1 MSVLEL
7 KNVWKVYGEGA
18 AKVEALKEVNLSIE
32 KGQFVSIM
40 GKSGSGKSTLLNS
53 IGCLDVPTTGE
64 IYLDGMDISSLSDS
78 ALAQIRGRKI
88 GFIFQRFNLTPSLTA
103 LDNVMLPMMFQNS
116 SREKREKRA
125 RELLA
130 EVGLSHRGH
139 HFPNQMSGGEM
150 QRVAIARALINE
162 PEILLAD
169 EPTGNLDSKTGEVI
183 MHFLTTLHEKG
194 KTIILVTHDA
204 ELSKKYAKVSYIL
217 ADGRLNGKKKD
228 NYTK

>member
-1 MSVLEL
+1 MPVLEL
-7 KNVWKVYGEGA
+7 KNVWKVYGGGA
-18 AKVEALKEVNLSIE
+18 AKVEALKEINLSIK

-64 IYLDGMDISSLSDS
+64 IYLDGIDISSLSDS

-88 GFIFQRFNLTPSLTA
+88 GFIFQRFNLIPSLTA
-103 LDNVMLPMMFQNS
+103 LDNVMLPMMFQDS

-125 RELLA
+125 KELLA
-130 EVGLSHRGH
+130 EVGLGHRGH

-162 PEILLAD
+162 PEVLLAD

-183 MHFLTTLHEKG
+183 MQFLTTLHEKG
-194 KTIILVTHDA
+194 KTIILVTHDT

-217 ADGRLNGKKKD
+217 ADGKLNDGGKIRR
-228 NYTK
+228 

>member
-1 MSVLEL
+1 MPVLEL
-7 KNVWKVYGEGA
+7 KNVWKVYGEGV
-18 AKVEALKEVNLSIE
+18 AKVEALKEISLSIQ

-64 IYLDGMDISSLSDS
+64 IYLDGIDISSLSDS

-88 GFIFQRFNLTPSLTA
+88 GFIFQRFNLIPSLTA
-103 LDNVMLPMMFQNS
+103 LDNIMLPMMFQDS
-116 SREKREKRA
+116 SRKKREKRA

-130 EVGLSHRGH
+130 EVGLSHRSH

-183 MHFLTTLHEKG
+183 LQFLATLHEKG
-194 KTIILVTHDA
+194 KTIILVTHDL
-204 ELSKKYAKVSYIL
+204 ELSKKYAEISYTL
-217 ADGRLNGKKKD
+217 TDGKLNDGGKIRK
-228 NYTK
+228 

>member
-1 MSVLEL
+1 MPVLEL

-64 IYLDGMDISSLSDS
+64 IYLDGIDISSLSDS

-88 GFIFQRFNLTPSLTA
+88 GFIFQRFNLIPSLTA
-103 LDNVMLPMMFQNS
+103 LDNVMLPMMFQDS

-125 RELLA
+125 KELLA
-130 EVGLSHRGH
+130 EVGLGHRGH

-162 PEILLAD
+162 PEVLLAD

-183 MHFLTTLHEKG
+183 MQFLTTLHEKG
-194 KTIILVTHDA
+194 KTIILVTHDT

-217 ADGRLNGKKKD
+217 ADGKLNDGGKIRR
-228 NYTK
+228 